1 MKSRI
6 LLTVLILYMQHMYAS
21 DNVSIQ
27 VLGVNNDSVSY
38 VIKNETEKEIYTSC
52 ELQIYDDDEWIVVAP
67 YHDFRLQD
75 LQKRSLIVT
84 VESKSERLEMYPID
98 TFLMRNY
105 PCRIT
110 LRYSFSIL
118 DAEKNETYS
127 NIIPYKLNKRK
138 ERFDK
143 DSTFKVFEPANY
155 YDETIRRECKL
166 NCVKKK

>member
-84 VESKSERLEMYPID
+84 VESKSERLEMYPIN
-98 TFLMRNY
+98 TFLKSEVKVRGLSPY
-105 PCRIT
+105 FFLRVSVLYQARI
-110 LRYSFSIL
+110 S
-118 DAEKNETYS
+118 
-127 NIIPYKLNKRK
+127 
-138 ERFDK
+138 
-143 DSTFKVFEPANY
+143 
-155 YDETIRRECKL
+155 
-166 NCVKKK
+166 